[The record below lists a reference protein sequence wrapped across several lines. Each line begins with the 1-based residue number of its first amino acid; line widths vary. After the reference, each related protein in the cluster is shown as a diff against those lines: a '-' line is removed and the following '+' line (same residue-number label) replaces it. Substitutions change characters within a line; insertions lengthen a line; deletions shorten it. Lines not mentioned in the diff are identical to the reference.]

1 MQGDFMSMP
10 TDNGKDYFVKDFY
23 QRTLQIVNSYNG
35 EYDVALLINA
45 MVGLLIVPREAYFKK
60 NNIPDCFTSPDLL
73 EKIRN
78 CVKANRLDGKE
89 QEKTLKE
96 IVRHLRNAVA
106 HGHLTIKG
114 EKPVIENDHVEIY
127 SVKFVDKYKFYDEKS
142 KKYHRTNFKA
152 EIPVDLLK
160 EFLINFAT
168 NVCNESNAKKV
179 NKKRAYKNTKHL

>member
-1 MQGDFMSMP
+1 MSMP

-23 QRTLQIVNSYNG
+23 QRTLQIVNLYKG

-45 MVGLLIVPREAYFKK
+45 MVGLLIVPKESYFK
-60 NNIPDCFTSPDLL
+60 NSDIPDYFISADLL

-96 IVRHLRNAVA
+96 IIRHLRNAVA

-114 EKPVIENDHVEIY
+114 EKPVIENDHVEIH
-127 SVKFVDKYKFYDEKS
+127 SVEFVDDYNGYVKKFS
-142 KKYHRTNFKA
+142 KKCHTYFKA

-160 EFLINFAT
+160 EFLIDFAT
-168 NVCNESNAKKV
+168 NVCNESNIKGDK
-179 NKKRAYKNTKHL
+179 NK